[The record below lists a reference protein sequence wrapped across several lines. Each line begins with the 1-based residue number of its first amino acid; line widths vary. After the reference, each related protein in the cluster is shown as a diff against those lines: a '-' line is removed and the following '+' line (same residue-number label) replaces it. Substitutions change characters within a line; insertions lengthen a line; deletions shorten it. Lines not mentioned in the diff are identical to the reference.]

1 MGVTRTMTTVIHD
14 TTVVTGEENAPV
26 HHGAAIAVDG
36 AAIAAVGPTAEV
48 LARFPD
54 AERVSGRGRAV
65 MPGFANCHTH
75 FTLTKNRG
83 ITENS
88 SYPEQ
93 ESHPMPVRFPRSL
106 PLSDEELTVLAQLG
120 ALEAIRCGTTA
131 VMEVGANIDVYA
143 REIVDSGLRFVL
155 GEQASDRAHGD
166 IGEPGPFVVDQELAE
181 HGLQSIADMHAK
193 WNGAEGG
200 RVTVGVAAWAPDMCS
215 PELLARLRELQDNL
229 DTVATIHLNQLWG
242 EVENVKANR
251 GGALPTEFL
260 AQIGYLNDR
269 LVAAH
274 CRCMVPQEERIL
286 GESGSW
292 VSFNSAIAA
301 RRGLSPHVADLQAA
315 GCGIAMGTDNMAE
328 DMLEVVRTGMFMER
342 VRRSDGRLPSPE
354 EAFQWATSNG
364 YRAMGIPDGGSLRVG
379 NKADLIVVDTR
390 RAHLVPTIRVVSTFV
405 HQGQGR
411 DVESVMVDGR
421 WIMRDGRVLT
431 MDEDALVRE
440 ADRVGRR
447 AWRRLLDSD
456 PDFAIPAGFDFN
468 VADPD

>member
-1 MGVTRTMTTVIHD
+1 MPTVIHN
-14 TTVVTGEENAPV
+14 TTIVTGEENAPV
-26 HHGAAIAVDG
+26 HHDAAIAIDG
-36 AAIAAVGPTAEV
+36 TTIAAVGPTAGV
-48 LARFPD
+48 LARYPN
-54 AERVSGRGRAV
+54 AERVSGRGKAV

-75 FTLTKNRG
+75 FTLTQNRG

-93 ESHPMPVRFPRSL
+93 ASYPAPVRYPRRL
-106 PLSDEELTVLAQLG
+106 PLDPDELTALAQLG
-120 ALEAIRCGTTA
+120 ALEALRCGTTA
-131 VMEVGANIDVYA
+131 VMEVAANIDVYA

-155 GEQASDRAHGD
+155 AEQASDRAHGD
-166 IGEPGPFVVDQELAE
+166 IGEPGPFVVNRELAE
-181 HGLQSIADMHAK
+181 HGLQSISDLHSK
-193 WNGAEGG
+193 WHGAEDG
-200 RVTVGVAAWAPDMCS
+200 RVSVGVAAWAPDMCS
-215 PELLARLRELQDNL
+215 PELLVRLRELQDSL

-242 EVENVKANR
+242 EVDNVKANR
-251 GGALPTEFL
+251 NGALPTEFL
-260 AQIGYLNDR
+260 AQIGYLNDK

-286 GESGSW
+286 GEAGAW
-292 VSFNSAIAA
+292 VSFNSAMAA
-301 RRGLSPHVADLQAA
+301 RRGLSPHVADLETA

-328 DMLEVVRTGMFMER
+328 DMVEVMRTGMFMER

-364 YRAMGIPDGGSLRVG
+364 YRALGIPDGGSLREG
-379 NKADLIVVDTR
+379 NKADLIIIDTR

-421 WIMRDGRVLT
+421 WLMRDGRVLT
-431 MDEDALVRE
+431 MDEDAIVRQ
-440 ADRVGRR
+440 ADAVARR

-456 PDFAIPAGFDFN
+456 PEFVLPEGYDFN
-468 VADPD
+468 VSEVE

>member
-1 MGVTRTMTTVIHD
+1 MGVNLGMTTVIHD
-14 TTVVTGEENAPV
+14 TTVVTGEEHAPV

-36 AAIAAVGPTAEV
+36 NAIAAIGPTDEV
-48 LARFPD
+48 LARFPG
-54 AERVSGRGRAV
+54 AERISGRGKAV

-75 FTLTKNRG
+75 LTLTKNRG
-83 ITENS
+83 ITENTS
-88 SYPEQ
+88 FPEQVSYP
-93 ESHPMPVRFPRSL
+93 PTVRFPRSL

-131 VMEVGANIDVYA
+131 VMEIAANIDVYA

-155 GEQASDRAHGD
+155 AEQASDRAHGD
-166 IGEPGPFVVDQELAE
+166 IGEPGPFVVNQELAE
-181 HGLQSIADMHAK
+181 QGLQNIADMHSK

-200 RVTVGVAAWAPDMCS
+200 RVTVGVAGWAPDMCS
-215 PELLARLRELQDNL
+215 PELLVRLRELQDSL
-229 DTVATIHLNQLWG
+229 DTLGTIHLNQIWG

-251 GGALPTEFL
+251 DGALPTEFL
-260 AQIGYLNDR
+260 AQLGYLNDR

-274 CRCMVPQEERIL
+274 CRCMTPQEERIL
-286 GESGSW
+286 GESGAW

-301 RRGLSPHVADLQAA
+301 RRGLSPHVADLEAA

-328 DMLEVVRTGMFMER
+328 DMVEVVRTGMFMER
-342 VRRSDGRLPSPE
+342 IRRSDGRLPSPE

-364 YRAMGIPDGGSLRVG
+364 YRALGIPDGGSLRVG

-421 WIMRDGRVLT
+421 WIMHDNRVLT

-440 ADRVGRR
+440 ADLVGRR

-456 PDFAIPAGFDFN
+456 PDFTLPENYDFN
-468 VADPD
+468 TADP